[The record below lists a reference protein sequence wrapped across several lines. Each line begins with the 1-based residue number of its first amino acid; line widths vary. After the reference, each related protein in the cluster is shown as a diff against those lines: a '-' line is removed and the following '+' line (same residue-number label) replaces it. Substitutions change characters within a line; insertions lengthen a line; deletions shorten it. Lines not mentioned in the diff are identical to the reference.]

1 MPAYVIQDFKS
12 GLDLR
17 KSYVTAPA
25 GSLRVMRNCVISAG
39 AEIEK
44 RTLFYSWG
52 TFPADSLG
60 VLSRNGLIYTVVNG
74 ASGITEATGTPPDA
88 VPGIISLPF
97 PSGITIDRVADW
109 DLFNAGFYIVLHGT
123 NDLYYHYYNQVFIS
137 DAMATSSAIRT
148 YGSKVYGVDGR
159 LLRFSKIGDPTK
171 WTPPIPLTVSIT
183 GGAVNTSQV
192 YLTFD
197 PIAASAV
204 PNAGAIIQVTG
215 ATPTGV
221 NGSWPVVAGDVD
233 YFVYNATG
241 ITPTDPIPP
250 GGTITI
256 QAVNDGSGYIDLSAQ
271 DSDSTDL
278 VGLEVYYSQ
287 MAIFSKLSTQF
298 WKLDPDPAQNQFQ
311 QLLRSTGLIAA
322 NSTTQ
327 YGNGDVMYL
336 SSHGIR
342 SLRIQNISLT
352 AGTTDLGTPIDE
364 EFRDLIINN
373 GTEWFAQARCLIQ
386 PRSGRLFVVLPD
398 RIYVLSTFQE
408 PAITAWSTFDAPF
421 QFVESCVADPY
432 VILRGDDNHV
442 YVYGSEVVSIYDDTE
457 VEVITPALACESPSK
472 TKLFHSFD
480 VGCEGTWTMSAG
492 CDPAN
497 QDTEEVVATFTGP
510 TYAMTTMTM
519 PEQSTHI
526 SLRFRS
532 TDPVRARLG
541 HIVIQFDDGEQ
552 S

>member
-1 MPAYVIQDFKS
+1 MPAYNIQDFKN

-17 KSYVTAPA
+17 KGYVTAPA
-25 GSLRVMRNCVISAG
+25 GSLRVLRNCVISAG

-44 RTLFYSWG
+44 RTNFYSWG
-52 TFPADSLG
+52 TFPVGSLG
-60 VLSRNGLIYTVVNG
+60 LLSRNGLIYTVVNG
-74 ASGITEATGTPPDA
+74 ASGITEATGTAPNA

-97 PSGITIDRVADW
+97 PAGITITRVADW
-109 DLFNAGFYIVLHGT
+109 DLFNGLFYVVLAGADGRF
-123 NDLYYHYYNQVFIS
+123 YHYFNQVRVT

-148 YGSKVYGVDGR
+148 YGSKMYGVDGR
-159 LLRFSKIGDPTK
+159 LLRFSKIGDPTI
-171 WTPPIPLTVSIT
+171 WTPPVAP
-183 GGAVNTSQV
+183 
-192 YLTFD
+192 
-197 PIAASAV
+197 
-204 PNAGAIIQVTG
+204 
-215 ATPTGV
+215 AT
-221 NGSWPVVAGDVD
+221 
-233 YFVYNATG
+233 
-241 ITPTDPIPP
+241 
-250 GGTITI
+250 
-256 QAVNDGSGYIDLSAQ
+256 NDGSGYIDLSAQ
-271 DSDSTDL
+271 DSDSTNL

-287 MAIFSKLSTQF
+287 MAIFSSLSTQF

-311 QLLRSTGLIAA
+311 QLLRSTGLIAT

-336 SSHGIR
+336 SAHGIR
-342 SLRIQNISLT
+342 SVRIQNISLT

-364 EFRDLIINN
+364 EFRALIIRY
-373 GTEWFAQARCLIQ
+373 GTAWFANARCLIQ

-421 QFVESCVADPY
+421 YFVESCVADPW
-432 VILRGDDNHV
+432 VVFRGDDNHV
-442 YVYGSEVVSIYDDTE
+442 YIYGSEVASTYDNTE
-457 VEVITPALACESPSK
+457 VEVITPALSCESPSK

-480 VGCEGTWTMSAG
+480 VGCEGTWTMSVG

-497 QDTEEVVATFTGP
+497 QATEETVATFTGP

-532 TDPVRARLG
+532 TDATRARLG
-541 HIVIQFDDGEQ
+541 HVVIQFDDGEQ
-552 S
+552 G